1 MDRNISDILTL
12 QDVQMANAIRE
23 LRGDPARLTQFISG
37 RKADLYDKVTKEH
50 SDNFEKVHGDMIRAG
65 DTIKNISYYY
75 VRNKDLDNAQLSL
88 FDSAKTEAEAAQYD
102 SQIAKRQFEINE
114 WTAGNKMD
122 TLFIMQLTFIAMMIT
137 APLLYMT
144 RLGYIPMSVF
154 SMITFLLLVALVL
167 TFVVRYQYTSK
178 SRDFRY
184 WNQRRFGTMGKPP
197 APAVC
202 PGVEGSTTDLL
213 KKGSDFATRLGS
225 QYEKGLEQ
233 LKARTADLTDDSRQ
247 AFSGVRNSIGTLT
260 NRLTGTVNAPA
271 S

>member
-12 QDVQMANAIRE
+12 QDVQMANAIRD
-23 LRGDPARLTQFISG
+23 LKGDPAKLTQFISS

-88 FDSAKTEAEAAQYD
+88 FDSAKTEAEAAMYD

-122 TLFIMQLTFIAMMIT
+122 TLFVMQLTFIALMIV

-144 RLGYIPMSVF
+144 RLGYIPVTVF
-154 SMITFLLLVALVL
+154 SMISFLLLVALVL

-178 SRDFRY
+178 SRDFRF
-184 WNQRRFGTMGKPP
+184 WNQRRFPGMGRPPP
-197 APAVC
+197 APTC
-202 PGVEGSTTDLL
+202 PGLDGASSDLL
-213 KKGSDFATRLGS
+213 KRGGDLASSLGA
-225 QYEKGLEQ
+225 QYEQGMEQ
-233 LKARTADLTDDSRQ
+233 LRARTGNFADDSQ
-247 AFSGVRNSIGTLT
+247 KAFGNVRNNLATLS

-271 S
+271 